1 MFIMIIFSH
10 VASLFSSQF
19 QINYRQARLYTNQS
33 HRGCSKSMAV
43 FQMAAHRVMDGPE
56 RGRKIHLERG
66 REGGGGGLYTNVK
79 QIQIARQNVPSR

>member
-33 HRGCSKSMAV
+33 HCGCSKSMAV

-66 REGGGGGLYTNVK
+66 REGGDC
-79 QIQIARQNVPSR
+79 IQM